1 MNLVLSKTA
10 IFLLFFSR
18 VLFSLIAT
26 KICVFFLIKTS
37 KIFSTFIFL
46 ELKLKFQVFSTDS
59 DQLNLRYQTIN
70 IKNLKTKNVYLK
82 TVMVTLLNTFVISIF
97 FCY

>member
-1 MNLVLSKTA
+1 M
-10 IFLLFFSR
+10 
-18 VLFSLIAT
+18 
-26 KICVFFLIKTS
+26 CFFLIKIS

-97 FCY
+97 FAIDNNKLIQLSLNNKFA